1 MAPRAPV
8 LDDLGSSCICC
19 DVAANIACLSTHGI
33 PCVEKTLFCN
43 SLAEIIC
50 NDTRLADCHHIDLV
64 YFKDLVHLL
73 QRKNDASIK
82 WNGSTCKSRTC
93 ASWGNGDVLC
103 IRKFHQLGDLLFV
116 LGLNNNF
123 WHMRKLFPSFII
135 GIRLYLLGFGHDIL
149 LTKDRSQLP
158 QGFGGHLV
166 VLHVNSV
173 SYTHLTL
180 PTI

>member
-64 YFKDLVHLL
+64 YFEDLVHFF

-82 WNGSTCKSRTC
+82 WNGGTCKSRTGTSLC
-93 ASWGNGDVLC
+93 NRDMLC
-103 IRKFHQLGDLLFV
+103 IRKFHELCNLLFV
-116 LGLNNNF
+116 LSFDNHIR
-123 WHMRKLFPSFII
+123 HMPKLFSSFII
-135 GIRLYLLGFGHDIL
+135 GI
-149 LTKDRSQLP
+149 
-158 QGFGGHLV
+158 
-166 VLHVNSV
+166 
-173 SYTHLTL
+173 
-180 PTI
+180 